1 MAESRHRREHV
12 IHTHGGS
19 PEEVANH
26 LVQSL
31 LELLR
36 AASEGRDSAA
46 VVPVQ
51 ASGATLD
58 EMLEGLVRDLLDIV
72 DASPTRIVD
81 AELSHVMKTGDGFR
95 AWGYVWFGQTE
106 STARALSLETGL
118 DLSTLANGE
127 LDVRATLLESDRSP
141 GSGSDAME
149 APRRR

>member
-1 MAESRHRREHV
+1 MAESRNRREHV
-12 IHTHGGS
+12 IHAHGGS
-19 PEEVANH
+19 PEEVANR
-26 LVQSL
+26 LMQSL

-36 AASEGRDSAA
+36 AAGEGRDSAA

-95 AWGYVWFGQTE
+95 AWGYVWFGQAE
-106 STARALSLETGL
+106 STDRALSLESGL

-127 LDVRATLLESDRSP
+127 LDVRVTLLESERSP
-141 GSGSDAME
+141 GRGSDAVE